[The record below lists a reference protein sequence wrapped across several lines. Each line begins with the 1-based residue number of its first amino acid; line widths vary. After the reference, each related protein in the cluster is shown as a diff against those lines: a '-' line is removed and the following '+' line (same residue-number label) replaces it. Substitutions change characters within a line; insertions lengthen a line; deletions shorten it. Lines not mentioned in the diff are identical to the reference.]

1 MFHTT
6 IFSSQAMTTRRW
18 AAVGMLV
25 PLLVAVLGVPL
36 LAQPPQPVVPRSDAP
51 LPTETN
57 SLGMTLVRLPAG
69 RFLMGATEPADAL
82 CAAFSQYGRKPEE
95 FADEYPQHPVE
106 ISRPFWLGCHEVTV
120 GQFRQFTRQTG
131 YRTQAER
138 DGQGGWGYDPV
149 TGRCS
154 GRHPQ
159 FTWENPGFPQ
169 TDQHPVLNVTWND
182 AVAFCQWLSEK
193 EGRRYR
199 LPTEAEWEYAC
210 RAGSRTRYPH
220 GDDPSGLRQFA
231 HLRNIDRDAAYAD
244 VQDQVHR
251 LAPGESLTAPV
262 GSRAPNRWGLYDM
275 LGNVWE
281 WTADWYAQDYYAH
294 SPVRDP
300 LGPLEGS
307 VRVRRGGAWNTF
319 PLYARPAY
327 RNWNSPSTRCIN
339 LGFRVARDD

>member
-1 MFHTT
+1 ML
-6 IFSSQAMTTRRW
+6 APTTRLIPPMRPRPKTP
-18 AAVGMLV
+18 AAPIVVALV
-25 PLLVAVLGVPL
+25 TAALSATL
-36 LAQPPQPVVPRSDAP
+36 LAQPPQQVVPRSDP
-51 LPTETN
+51 SLPTETN
-57 SLGMTLVRLPAG
+57 SIGMRLVRLPAG
-69 RFLMGATEPADAL
+69 RFWMGGQEPAANL
-82 CAAFSQYGRKPEE
+82 CAAFAEYGRKPEE

-106 ISRPFWLGCHEVTV
+106 ITRPFWMGCHEVTV
-120 GQFRQFTRQTG
+120 GQFRQFTRQTH

-138 DGQGGWGYDPV
+138 DGQGGWGYDPA

-182 AVAFCQWLSEK
+182 AVAFCQWLTEK

-210 RAGSRTRYPH
+210 RAGSGTRYPH
-220 GDDPSGLRQFA
+220 GDDPAGLRQTA
-231 HLRNIDRDAAYAD
+231 HLRNIDRGAAYAD
-244 VQDQVHR
+244 VQDQVHQ

-281 WTADWYAQDYYAH
+281 WTADWY
-294 SPVRDP
+294 
-300 LGPLEGS
+300 G
-307 VRVRRGGAWNTF
+307 
-319 PLYARPAY
+319 
-327 RNWNSPSTRCIN
+327 
-339 LGFRVARDD
+339 

>member
-1 MFHTT
+1 
-6 IFSSQAMTTRRW
+6 MTTQIRRFVL
-18 AAVGMLV
+18 AAWLLAAFGAV
-25 PLLVAVLGVPL
+25 PLAAQVPPPATPPRAERL
-36 LAQPPQPVVPRSDAP
+36 LPA
-51 LPTETN
+51 ETN
-57 SLGMTLVRLPAG
+57 SVGIQLVRLPAG
-69 RFLMGATEPADAL
+69 SFWMGGHEPATAL
-82 CAAFSQYGRKPEE
+82 CAAFAEYGRKPEE
-95 FADEYPQHPVE
+95 FADEYPQHRVE
-106 ISRPFWLGCHEVTV
+106 ITRPFWLGAHEVTV
-120 GQFRQFTRQTG
+120 GQFRQFTQQTG

-138 DGQGGWGYDPV
+138 DGQGGWGYDPA

-159 FTWENPGFPQ
+159 FTWANPGFPQ
-169 TDQHPVLNVTWND
+169 TDQHPVLNVTWDD

-210 RAGSRTRYPH
+210 RAGSHARYPH
-220 GDDPSGLRQFA
+220 GDDPAGLRQTA
-231 HLRNIDRDAAYAD
+231 HLRNLERAAAYAD
-244 VQDQVHR
+244 VQDQVHH

-262 GSRAPNRWGLYDM
+262 GSKAPNPWGLYDM

-281 WTADWYAQDYYAH
+281 WTADWYGEDFYARSPLQD
-294 SPVRDP
+294 PR
-300 LGPLEGS
+300 GPAEGS

-327 RNWNSPSTRCIN
+327 RNWNSPNTRCIN